1 MKKLTIKELELGMVF
16 VLHSN
21 LWYTKGNE
29 EFDDSEWFTLSP
41 GSVIELI
48 GISDQACYFKVQKD
62 IDKHLSKNAEI
73 YVKLESFEEY
83 LSDTCPYCGK
93 RYSLPGNAFRNLET
107 YHPNGSCIT
116 HTTCCNTG
124 VVLSAKIHYTS
135 RPYTGPNTEDDWGI
149 PIIINKN

>member
-1 MKKLTIKELELGMVF
+1 MKKLTIKELELDMIF

-48 GISDQACYFKVQKD
+48 GISDQACYFRILKD
-62 IDKHLSKNAEI
+62 STKQLAKYTEI
-73 YVKLESFEEY
+73 CVNLESFEKY
-83 LSDTCPYCGK
+83 LDRTCPYCGK
-93 RYSLPGNAFRNLET
+93 RYGLPENAYLNLET
-107 YHPNGSCIT
+107 YNPNGSCIT

-124 VVLSAKIHYTS
+124 VILSAKIQYTS
-135 RPYTGPNTEDDWGI
+135 YPYTGPNTEDDWGH
-149 PIIINKN
+149 PIIINNN